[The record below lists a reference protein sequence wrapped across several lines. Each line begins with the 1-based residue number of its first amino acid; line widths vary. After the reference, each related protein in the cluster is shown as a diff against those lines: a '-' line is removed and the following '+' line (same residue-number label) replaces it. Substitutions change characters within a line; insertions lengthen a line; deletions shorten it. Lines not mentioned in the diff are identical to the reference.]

1 MKNHGSYGGHG
12 DYSFE
17 TEKRL
22 LPNPLYLLATIAYI
36 PVSIYNIAKKI
47 LTIPVKGLE
56 KLAKNTIK
64 GLGGFEESDID

>member
-1 MKNHGSYGGHG
+1 MRNHGGCGRQG

-17 TEKRL
+17 TERT
-22 LPNPLYLLATIAYI
+22 TIPEI
-36 PVSIYNIAKKI
+36 IIYSAIGIGFLIYDTTKKI

-56 KLAKNTIK
+56 KLGKGTIK